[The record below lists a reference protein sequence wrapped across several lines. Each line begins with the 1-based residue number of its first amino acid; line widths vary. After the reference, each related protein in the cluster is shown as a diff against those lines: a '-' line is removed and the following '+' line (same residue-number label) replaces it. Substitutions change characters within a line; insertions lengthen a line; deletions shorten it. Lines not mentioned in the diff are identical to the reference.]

1 MWTLSFAG
9 PECPRRFEAA
19 GPATM
24 TPEQITELRSQRYN
38 ATVVHLH
45 KPNPELMMIRVK
57 PDFPVPPHRPGQYT
71 SLGLGNWEPR
81 FPGSQVEEL
90 KEGEESRVVLR
101 AYSISHP
108 MLIEGKLVE
117 GECRE
122 WLEFYI
128 VMVQRASDGARAP
141 GLTPR
146 LFMLR
151 VGDRLRLNEKIAG
164 SFTLEG
170 VQPDQTVVFL
180 STGTGE
186 APHNYMLW
194 DLLRRGHRGRI
205 LAACCVRYRHDLG
218 YLPIHQ
224 ALMKHFAN
232 YTYLSLTTREAVE
245 DGRKVYIQDLITS
258 GQLEQQLGAAL
269 DPGKSHVFLC
279 GNPRMIGMPTVDRES
294 GRRVYPSPPGVI
306 ELLEGR
312 GFRVDDS
319 RDKVRGNIHYE
330 KYW

>member
-1 MWTLSFAG
+1 
-9 PECPRRFEAA
+9 
-19 GPATM
+19 M
-24 TPEQITELRSQRYN
+24 TPEQITELRQRRYN

-57 PDFPVPPHRPGQYT
+57 PDFPIPPHHPGQYS

-90 KEGEESRVVLR
+90 KESDESRVVLR

-108 MLIEGKLVE
+108 MLIDGTLVQ

-128 VMVQRASDGARAP
+128 VMVQQAPPGARAP

-151 VGDRLRLNEKIAG
+151 AGDRLRLNEKIAG

-170 VQPDQTVVFL
+170 VEPDQTVIFL

-205 LAACCVRYRHDLG
+205 LAACCVRYRRDLG
-218 YLPIHQ
+218 YLPIHEEF
-224 ALMKHFAN
+224 MKQFAN
-232 YTYLSLTTREAVE
+232 YTYLSLTTREASAA
-245 DGRKVYIQDLITS
+245 GHKVYIQDLITS
-258 GQLEQQLGAAL
+258 GQLEQRLGDAL
-269 DPGKSHVFLC
+269 DPAMTHVFLC
-279 GNPRMIGMPTVDRES
+279 
-294 GRRVYPSPPGVI
+294 
-306 ELLEGR
+306 
-312 GFRVDDS
+312 
-319 RDKVRGNIHYE
+319 
-330 KYW
+330 